1 MKTVADFKPGD
12 IATLIGFSG
21 EMELQSRLVE
31 MGFVPGVHIR
41 IVKFAPWKGLV
52 EIKIVQLK
60 KRYHIK
66 VRDLVDKLIEDY
78 RPSLFEKPTSGF
90 EDIFNSF

>member
-1 MKTVADFKPGD
+1 MNSIADFNPGE
-12 IATLIGFSG
+12 IATIIGFTG

-52 EIKIVQLK
+52 ELKI
-60 KRYHIK
+60 RNYHVSIRMSEAK
-66 VRDLVDKLIEDY
+66 NIQAKIY
-78 RPSLFEKPTSGF
+78 GY
-90 EDIFNSF
+90 

>member
-52 EIKIVQLK
+52 EIKI
-60 KRYHIK
+60 RNYHVSIRMSEAK
-66 VRDLVDKLIEDY
+66 NIQAKQY
-78 RPSLFEKPTSGF
+78 GY
-90 EDIFNSF
+90 

>member
-52 EIKIVQLK
+52 EIKI
-60 KRYHIK
+60 RNYHVSIRMSEAK
-66 VRDLVDKLIEDY
+66 NIQANKY
-78 RPSLFEKPTSGF
+78 GY
-90 EDIFNSF
+90 